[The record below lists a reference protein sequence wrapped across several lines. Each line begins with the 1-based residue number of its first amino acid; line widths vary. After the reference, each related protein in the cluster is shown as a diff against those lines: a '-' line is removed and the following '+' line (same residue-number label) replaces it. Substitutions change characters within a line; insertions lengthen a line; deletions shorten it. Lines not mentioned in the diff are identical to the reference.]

1 MPAEAIKI
9 SGARQHNLK
18 NLHLEIPREK
28 LVVITGLSGS
38 GKSSLAFDT
47 LYAEGQRRY
56 VESLSAYARQFLD
69 QMEKPDVDFI
79 EGLSPAIAIEQRSA
93 GANPRSTI
101 ATTTE
106 VYDYLR
112 VLFSAIGQPHDP
124 LTGRPLKRQTPQQ
137 IVDEILDYEY
147 GSKIIVLAPLIENQ
161 TGEFRDVIE
170 KTRREGFVRVR
181 IDGQIMELDRSDPI
195 RLKKAERHTIEAIV
209 DRLIVRE
216 GILVRLTDSIET
228 ALKWGGNRV
237 VVLRESAKMLNAQ
250 HPALNPQLESAA
262 PSAQTP
268 ARHGATA
275 RVLPDTWEEFRYST
289 EYGNAET
296 GFTLGELT
304 PKHFSFNSHL
314 GACPACH
321 GLGTQLIVDPDLM
334 ISDPTKTVAEG
345 AITPWRRGPKRM
357 RAYYRHL
364 QGALVKHFHVDE
376 DVPFADL
383 PHEFKTALYFG
394 TNGQPIEMEPGQKRD
409 ERIAKPFEGLVPQ
422 MQRLYEQTQSEFTR
436 NRIRAFMTREPCKIC
451 GGARLKPEILGV
463 TIRGTTELNI
473 HQFSEQTIEA
483 AVRFMGALDL
493 TAQQRVIVADVVRE
507 IQSRLQFLVEVG
519 LGYLTLNR
527 ESGTLSG
534 GEAQR
539 IRLATQIGSG
549 LAGVLYI
556 LDEPSIG
563 LHQRDN
569 ARLLGTL
576 RRLRDIGNSVIVV
589 EHDEETIRAADH
601 IIDLGPGAGPR
612 GGEIVA
618 QGSIT
623 EVLAA
628 KNSLTANYLSGRAR
642 ISIPKQRVKPRDHSE
657 RSRGIPRNG
666 SRVTSRDVSTS
677 VDMTRMED
685 GWLTVVGARENNLKR
700 IDVSFPLSCLTC
712 VTGVSGSGKS
722 TLVDDIFRRALFRHF
737 YNSKERPG
745 AHQTIRGLEQIDKA
759 VVIDQSAIGRTPR
772 SNPVTYTGAFTPI
785 RELFSQLPAA
795 RVRGYDAGRFSFNVK
810 GGRCEN
816 CEGGGLIKIEMHFL
830 PDVYVE
836 CEVCHGKRYN
846 RETLEITYKGKN
858 IADILDLT
866 VDEAARF
873 FRNVPSV
880 SEKLNSLLDVG
891 LGYLRLG
898 QAGTTLSGGEAQRVK
913 LATELAKKATGRTVY
928 ILDEPTTGLHFADIE
943 KLLQVLMKL
952 RNAGNTVIV
961 IEHNLEMIKCADWII
976 DLGPEGGEHGGQVI
990 GSGAPEGIADVPGS
1004 HTGRYLRP
1012 MLEKK

>member
-1 MPAEAIKI
+1 MPAQVIKI

-18 NLHLEIPREK
+18 NLHVEIPREK

-69 QMEKPDVDFI
+69 QLEKPDVDFI

-93 GANPRSTI
+93 GGNPRSTI
-101 ATTTE
+101 ATATE
-106 VYDYLR
+106 IYDYLR
-112 VLFSAIGQPHDP
+112 VLFSAVGQPHDP
-124 LTGRPLKRQTPQQ
+124 LTGHPLGRQTPQQ
-137 IVDEILDYEY
+137 IVDQILSYEP
-147 GSKIIVLAPLIENQ
+147 GTRIVVLAPLIENQ
-161 TGEFRDVIE
+161 AGEFRDVIE
-170 KTRREGFVRVR
+170 KMKREGFIRAR
-181 IDGQIMELDRSDPI
+181 IDGQIAEFDRPEPI
-195 RLKKAERHTIEAIV
+195 RLKKNERHTIEAVV
-209 DRLIVRE
+209 DRLVVRD
-216 GILVRLTDSIET
+216 GLRVRLTDSIEI
-228 ALKWGGNRV
+228 ALKWGRNRV
-237 VVLRESAKMLNAQ
+237 IVLKQRPNVQPPTSNAELRET
-250 HPALNPQLESAA
+250 LEE
-262 PSAQTP
+262 
-268 ARHGATA
+268 
-275 RVLPDTWEEFRYST
+275 LRYST
-289 EYGNAET
+289 DYGNAET

-321 GLGTQLIVDPDLM
+321 GLGTELVCDPDLM
-334 ISDPTKTVAEG
+334 ISDPSKTLAEG
-345 AITPWRRGPKRM
+345 AITPWRRGTKRM
-357 RAYYRHL
+357 QVYYRHL

-376 DVPFADL
+376 NVPFAEL
-383 PHEFKTALYFG
+383 PERFKEALYFG
-394 TNGQPIEMEPGQKRD
+394 TGDQPIKMSFRRNGRSSKTAR
-409 ERIAKPFEGLVPQ
+409 PFEGLVPQ
-422 MQRLYEQTQSEFTR
+422 MQRLYEETQSEFTR
-436 NRIRAFMTREPCKIC
+436 NRIRAFMTREPCKVC
-451 GGARLKPEILGV
+451 GGARLKPEILAV
-463 TIRGTTELNI
+463 TIKDRHGRESNI
-473 HQFSEQTIEA
+473 HQFSGQTIEA
-483 AVRFMGALDL
+483 AARFIEDFELNPQKRM
-493 TAQQRVIVADVVRE
+493 IVSEVVRE
-507 IQSRLQFLVEVG
+507 IQSRLRFLIEVG

-549 LAGVLYI
+549 LAGVLYV

-569 ARLLGTL
+569 ARLLETL
-576 RRLRDIGNSVIVV
+576 RRLRDLGNSVVVV

-601 IIDLGPGAGPR
+601 IVDLGPGAGPR
-612 GGEIVA
+612 GGQIVA
-618 QGSIT
+618 QGGI
-623 EVLAA
+623 EEILRA
-628 KNSLTANYLSGRAR
+628 KNSLTADYLSGRAR
-642 ISIPKQRVKPRDHSE
+642 IAIPKQRVAPRSNNHS
-657 RSRGIPRNG
+657 
-666 SRVTSRDVSTS
+666 
-677 VDMTRMED
+677 D
-685 GWLTVVGARENNLKR
+685 GWLTVVGATENNLKK
-700 IDVSFPLSCLTC
+700 IDVSFPLGCLTC

-722 TLVDDIFRRALFRHF
+722 TLVDDILRRSLFRHF
-737 YNSKERPG
+737 YNSKEKPG
-745 AHQTIRGLEQIDKA
+745 TYQSVHGVEQIDKA
-759 VVIDQSAIGRTPR
+759 IVIDQSAIGRTPR
-772 SNPVTYTGAFTPI
+772 SNPVTYSGAFAPI

-795 RVRGYDAGRFSFNVK
+795 RVRGYDPGRFSFNVK

-858 IADILDLT
+858 IADVLDLT

-976 DLGPEGGEHGGQVI
+976 DLGPEGGEHGGEIVGT
-990 GSGAPEGIADVPGS
+990 GSPERIINLPNS
-1004 HTGRYLRP
+1004 FTGKYLRP
-1012 MLEKK
+1012 MLKFS